1 MFKWSFVNCFV
12 FHISWSQEGL
22 FVVYATITDIVT
34 GTWWYTSCVCSKAV
48 FPDSDMYFCEK
59 CYKHVMKVVPRYLF
73 VFYFIC
79 FYSIWSNM
87 LICWCWSHN
96 IITYLI
102 YLFIFPCFMFSNK
115 RYCIKVCVGDV
126 TGDTVF
132 VIFDNVGRVLLNRT
146 AAELFEAE
154 DKVVYSQ
161 LFFTC
166 ILQVLFF

>member
-1 MFKWSFVNCFV
+1 
-12 FHISWSQEGL
+12 
-22 FVVYATITDIVT
+22 
-34 GTWWYTSCVCSKAV
+34 
-48 FPDSDMYFCEK
+48 
-59 CYKHVMKVVPRYLF
+59 
-73 VFYFIC
+73 
-79 FYSIWSNM
+79 
-87 LICWCWSHN
+87 
-96 IITYLI
+96 
-102 YLFIFPCFMFSNK
+102 MFSNK